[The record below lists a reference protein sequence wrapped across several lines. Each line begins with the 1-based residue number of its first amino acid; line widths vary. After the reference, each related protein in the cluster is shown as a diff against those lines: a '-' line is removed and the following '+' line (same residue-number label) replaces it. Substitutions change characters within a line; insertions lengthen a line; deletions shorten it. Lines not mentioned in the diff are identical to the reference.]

1 MATIDIKDE
10 NFRDTYQNNDVVILD
25 FWAEWCGP
33 CHQFAPIFEEL
44 SNEYSDVVFGKVN
57 TEEEQ
62 KLAAYFG
69 IRSIPTTL
77 IIRDGLE
84 LFRHS
89 GVLDAESLKGVIK
102 QVQDADMDEIRKK
115 IETEES

>member
-1 MATIDIKDE
+1 MATVEIKDE
-10 NFRDTYQNNDVVILD
+10 NFRETYENNDIVILD

-44 SNEYSDVVFGKVN
+44 SGDYDKIVFGEVN
-57 TEEEQ
+57 TEEQQ

-69 IRSIPTTL
+69 IRSIPTTI
-77 IIRDGLE
+77 IIREGLE

-89 GVLDAESLKGVIK
+89 GVLDADSLKGVIK
-102 QVQDADMDEIRKK
+102 QVEDADMEEIKKK
-115 IETEES
+115 IEAEES